1 MRRAEGGGGEY
12 ERVGSCVCHA
22 TSSGVNQLLLL
33 VGSKGGVHTKAD
45 KDDRAS

>member
-33 VGSKGGVHTKAD
+33 VGSKGGSSYES
-45 KDDRAS
+45 R

>member
-1 MRRAEGGGGEY
+1 MRRAEGEGGGGGEY

-33 VGSKGGVHTKAD
+33 VGSKGGSSYES
-45 KDDRAS
+45 R